1 MLVFSTFLYYL
12 QGIQSII
19 FYNFKDEND
28 KSKFMKKLILCTLL
42 FLAYSCDTEDSASE
56 ENTSVF
62 LTKNNNTIWSD
73 PDLYYGEYPD
83 IKFSNAEIDNLALT
97 PLFESTYTLSLA
109 SKLICSIIS
118 LANSGT

>member
-62 LTKNNNTIWSD
+62 LTKNKRYNLIIPTIYYFINTQ
-73 PDLYYGEYPD
+73 
-83 IKFSNAEIDNLALT
+83 
-97 PLFESTYTLSLA
+97 
-109 SKLICSIIS
+109 
-118 LANSGT
+118 

>member
-1 MLVFSTFLYYL
+1 MLVLTSPF
-12 QGIQSII
+12 II
-19 FYNFKDEND
+19 
-28 KSKFMKKLILCTLL
+28 ILLL
-42 FLAYSCDTEDSASE
+42 AEL
-56 ENTSVF
+56 
-62 LTKNNNTIWSD
+62 
-73 PDLYYGEYPD
+73 